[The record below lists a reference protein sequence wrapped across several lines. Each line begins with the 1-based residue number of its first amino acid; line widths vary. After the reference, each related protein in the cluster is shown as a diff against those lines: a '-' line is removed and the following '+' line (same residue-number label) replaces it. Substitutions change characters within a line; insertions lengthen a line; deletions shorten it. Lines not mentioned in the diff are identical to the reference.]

1 MEGEFRL
8 LDGAALSRVYR
19 DHVRRDFPPAE
30 RKPLQAMERM
40 RRIGRY
46 DPLGYYSGEKLLGY
60 AFLWRDRAGE
70 YVLLD
75 YLAVCPE
82 GRGQG
87 TGTAMLEGLNA
98 RYRRCR
104 AILAEAEAVGEDA
117 APEEN
122 ALRLRRLRFY
132 RRAGFRDLGWRVR
145 LFGVWYTLLASGPA
159 APDAALEGHRGIYAG
174 EGALMSRLV
183 LKIRYEKE

>member
-117 APEEN
+117 
-122 ALRLRRLRFY
+122 LRDL
-132 RRAGFRDLGWRVR
+132 RAGQGAAVLPPRRVSG
-145 LFGVWYTLLASGPA
+145 FGVAGAPLRGVVYPA
-159 APDAALEGHRGIYAG
+159 GLRPGGAGRRPGGAPRHLCRRRSPDEQTGFENPL
-174 EGALMSRLV
+174 
-183 LKIRYEKE
+183 